1 MMFKA
6 DSTQGDLNGFLDA
19 GSHMKGELH
28 FEDTF
33 RIEGKLTGNIV
44 SNGDLIVGEPGE
56 VDGEIRVRRVLIS
69 GTVSGVIQA
78 SGRVEITPTAKVRA
92 DIFTPSLSI
101 EEGAFFEGSCTME
114 NDARSER
121 PERRKIAKIAI
132 AKKR

>member
-6 DSTQGDLNGFLDA
+6 ESTQGDLNGFLDA

-33 RIEGKLTGNIV
+33 RIDGKLTGNIV
-44 SNGDLIVGEPGE
+44 SKGDLIIGEPGE
-56 VDGEIRVRRVLIS
+56 VDGEIRVRRIFVS
-69 GTVSGVIQA
+69 GTVSGIMKA
-78 SGRVEITPTAKVRA
+78 SGRIEIAPTGKVRA

-101 EEGAFFEGSCTME
+101 EEGAFFEGSCSME
-114 NDARSER
+114 TDARVDQ
-121 PERRKIAKIAI
+121 PERGKVAKMAI